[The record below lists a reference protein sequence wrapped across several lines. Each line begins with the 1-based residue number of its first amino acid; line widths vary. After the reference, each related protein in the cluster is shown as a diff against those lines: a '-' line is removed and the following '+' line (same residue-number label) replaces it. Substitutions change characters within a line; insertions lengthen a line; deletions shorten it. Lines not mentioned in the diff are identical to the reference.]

1 MAATESRSSLLLWIG
16 GVILAAG
23 TAILG
28 GYWVYAITTAEDMP
42 ALLLVAFFAVL
53 IGFAVLLIAV
63 IRDRI
68 IHKKQENFME
78 VDN

>member
-42 ALLLVAFFAVL
+42 ALLLVAFFAC
-53 IGFAVLLIAV
+53 
-63 IRDRI
+63 
-68 IHKKQENFME
+68 
-78 VDN
+78 